1 MEKIQF
7 DSGVKS
13 YKLGCGQLRFN
24 PGDPNVYVRFMDA
37 CDSFRSI
44 EKDLIAQAQCVREE
58 DLGTAAVNLLQAA
71 DKQMKSLFNQVFP
84 GNDFD
89 KLLGG
94 VNLLAATGSGERVV
108 SHLFAALEPV
118 LVDGARRCAGQLT
131 DQARGKAQA
140 RRQSQ

>member
-89 KLLGG
+89 KLLEG
-94 VNLLAATGSGERVV
+94 VNLLAVADNGERVITN
-108 SHLFAALEPV
+108 LLKALEPV
-118 LVDGARRCAGQLT
+118 LIAGAQRCASQT
-131 DQARGKAQA
+131 AQAAKAQAQA
-140 RRQSQ
+140 RRAKC